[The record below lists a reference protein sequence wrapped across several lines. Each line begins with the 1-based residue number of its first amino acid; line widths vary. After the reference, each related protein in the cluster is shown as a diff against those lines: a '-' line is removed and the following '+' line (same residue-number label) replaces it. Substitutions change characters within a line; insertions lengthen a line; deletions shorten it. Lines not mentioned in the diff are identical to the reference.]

1 MSKKIIFPLIAVFGL
16 SVGVGAMGC
25 QAEAHVGNAEPK
37 AATPPPPEPPPP
49 PPPAASSA
57 PPAPPPPPAEKP
69 IKTTGKAKIEN
80 GHIRI
85 PGKIHFETDKATL
98 KKDDKE
104 TKEILETVAQVLKE
118 NAQITKVRIEG
129 HTDSSGDKAH
139 NQKLSQD
146 RADTVAK
153 WLAETGGIDKGRL
166 DTKGWGPDRP
176 IKTNDTA
183 EHKEENRRVDFKIW
197 EMDGKATELAK
208 NDDKWTPPAGV
219 TMPGDKATPAAAGA
233 TPAKK

>member
-1 MSKKIIFPLIAVFGL
+1 MSKKVIFPLVAVFAL

-25 QAEAHVGNAEPK
+25 HAEAHVGNAEPK

-49 PPPAASSA
+49 PPPASSA
-57 PPAPPPPPAEKP
+57 PPPAPPPPAEKP

-85 PGKIHFETDKATL
+85 PGKIHFDTDKATL
-98 KKDDKE
+98 KDDKE
-104 TKEILETVAQVLKE
+104 TKEILETVAQVMKE
-118 NAQITKVRIEG
+118 NTQLTKVHIEG

-153 WLAETGGIDKGRL
+153 WLAEKGGIDKARL

-176 IKTNDTA
+176 IKTNDTP

-197 EMDGKATELAK
+197 EVDGKPTDLQK

-219 TMPGDKATPAAAGA
+219 TVPGAAATPAAAGSA
-233 TPAKK
+233 APKK